1 MSNHAEISETPFQAN
16 VHQVF
21 SFSGGKRGAAIGI
34 ACWNSSLKRWE
45 VEIRDTAY
53 YEGFQECYSS
63 KYQAEEYISEWLNE
77 ALDEAVW
84 AIQNSQD
91 PLVMPDLLDN
101 PYRPE
106 AY

>member
-21 SFSGGKRGAAIGI
+21 SFSEGKRGPAIGI

-63 KYQAEEYISEWLNE
+63 KYQAEDDISEWLNE

-84 AIQNSQD
+84 QIQHSLD
-91 PLVMPDLLDN
+91 PIIMPGKLDN
-101 PYRPE
+101 PDRPE
-106 AY
+106 AW